1 MDIAPEQAHAETRQ
15 IVGEGTAEPVWRAWL
30 GECAVP
36 RLCLDEVLRADQ
48 RLVVL
53 APHPDDEVL
62 ACGGLLA
69 SHAARGGACLV
80 LAVTDGEASHAGS
93 KKFSPHALAQAR
105 RAESSRGLVV
115 LGVSPTAVVRLGLP
129 DGQVAAHSEKLASA
143 LQLVLQP
150 GDVVLSTWRKDGH
163 PDHEA
168 TGHVAADICAQKGLR
183 FLEAPVWMWHWARP
197 GHAQVPWRQMAAFG
211 LNDTTLALKCRALAA
226 HASQLKPRDGP
237 DPAPVL
243 GPAIRERATRP
254 SEYFFELV

>member
-1 MDIAPEQAHAETRQ
+1 MGITTEQSHADARQ

-30 GECAVP
+30 GECAMP
-36 RLCLDEVLRADQ
+36 RLSLDTIVPAER

-80 LAVTDGEASHAGS
+80 LAVTDGEASHAGGQQ
-93 KKFSPHALAQAR
+93 FSPCALAQAR
-105 RAESSRGLVV
+105 RAESSRGLAA
-115 LGVSPTAVVRLGLP
+115 LGVSATSVVRLGLP
-129 DGQVAAHSEKLASA
+129 DGQVQAHVETLASA

-168 TGHVAADICAQKGLR
+168 TGHVAADICALKGLG
-183 FLEAPVWMWHWARP
+183 FWEAPVWMWHWASP
-197 GHAQVPWRQMAAFG
+197 GHAQVPWRQMAAFV
-211 LNDTTLALKCRALAA
+211 LNDATLALKCRALAA
-226 HASQLKPRDGP
+226 HASQLNPRDGP

-243 GPAIRERATRP
+243 GPAIRERATRS
-254 SEYFFELV
+254 SEYFFASV